1 MEDNIIK
8 GWELI
13 ENGSITSVP
22 GFLAGSSHC
31 GLKSSKKKF
40 DICILYSP
48 DGCICGGVFT
58 KNKFKAA
65 PVVIDQEILNKGNI
79 IKAVVVNSG
88 VANACTGKEGMEN
101 ALLTIKL
108 AGQRLG
114 IGRENILVAS
124 TGVIGA
130 QLPMD
135 KIKKGIVGSAA
146 KLDFNGGS
154 EAASAIMTTDKV
166 EKEIAISRILHS
178 GNKINI
184 GGIAKGSGMIEP
196 DMATMLAFI
205 ATDVSIEKKLLDKTI
220 KNANKYS
227 FNSITVDGCQS
238 TNDMVIVMANGKS
251 GIKIE
256 DENDKNYRIFSKGLF
271 FVMEELAKKIVMDG
285 EGATKFIEIIVERAP
300 SNSQAKKAAFKIAN
314 SNLFKTAI
322 FGRDLNWGRIVA
334 ALGSSGCDFYPEKL
348 DIYLNDIKIVYKG
361 IGLDI
366 EKSIIKNIFKER
378 ELYFRVDL
386 KNGRG
391 HSKVW
396 SSDLSFDYIKINA
409 MYHN

>member
-1 MEDNIIK
+1 MKNNTIK
-8 GWELI
+8 GWGSI
-13 ENGSITSVP
+13 KDGSITSVP

-31 GLKSSKKKF
+31 GLKSSKKKP

-48 DGCICGGVFT
+48 DGCICSGVFT

-65 PVVIDQEILNKGNI
+65 PVVIDQEMLNEGNI
-79 IKAVVVNSG
+79 IKAVIVNSG
-88 VANACTGKEGMEN
+88 VANACTGKEGIEN

-108 AGQRLG
+108 AGQQLG
-114 IGRENILVAS
+114 IEKENILVAS
-124 TGVIGA
+124 TGVIGT

-135 KIKKGIVGSAA
+135 KIEKGIKESAA

-154 EAASAIMTTDKV
+154 EAASAIMTTDKF
-166 EKEIAISRILHS
+166 EKEIAISRIIHG
-178 GNKINI
+178 GNRINI

-205 ATDVSIEKKLLDKTI
+205 ATDVSIGKKLLDKI
-220 KNANKYS
+220 VKNANELS

-256 DENDKNYRIFSKGLF
+256 DERDKNYRIFSEGLS

-285 EGATKFIEIIVERAP
+285 EGATKFIEIIVEGAL
-300 SNSQAKKAAFKIAN
+300 NSGQAKRAAFKIAN

-334 ALGSSGCDFYPEKL
+334 ALGASGCDFCPENL
-348 DIYLNDIKIVYKG
+348 DIYLNDVKIVYKG

-366 EKSIIKNIFKER
+366 DKNIIKNIFKER
-378 ELYFRVDL
+378 KLYFRIDL
-386 KNGRG
+386 KNGKG
-391 HSKVW
+391 YSKVW

>member
-1 MEDNIIK
+1 MKNNTIK
-8 GWELI
+8 GWGLI
-13 ENGSITSVP
+13 KDGSITSVP

-31 GLKSSKKKF
+31 GLKSSKKKP

-48 DGCICGGVFT
+48 DGSICSGVFT

-79 IKAVVVNSG
+79 IKAVIVNSG
-88 VANACTGKEGMEN
+88 VANACTGKVGIEN
-101 ALLTIKL
+101 ALSTIKL
-108 AGQRLG
+108 AGQQLS
-114 IGRENILVAS
+114 IEKENILVAS
-124 TGVIGA
+124 TGVIGT

-135 KIKKGIVGSAA
+135 KIEKGIKESAA

-154 EAASAIMTTDKV
+154 EAASAIMTTDKF
-166 EKEIAISRILHS
+166 EKEIAISRIIHD
-178 GNKINI
+178 GNMINI

-205 ATDVSIEKKLLDKTI
+205 ATDVSIGKKLLDKI
-220 KNANKYS
+220 VKNSNELS

-256 DENDKNYRIFSKGLF
+256 DEHDKNYRIFSEGLS

-285 EGATKFIEIIVERAP
+285 EGATKFIEIIVDGALN
-300 SNSQAKKAAFKIAN
+300 SSQAKRAAFKIAN

-334 ALGSSGCDFYPEKL
+334 ALGASGCDFCPENL
-348 DIYLNDIKIVYKG
+348 DIYLNDVKIVYKG

-366 EKSIIKNIFKER
+366 DKNIIKNIFKER
-378 ELYFRVDL
+378 KLYFRVDL
-386 KNGRG
+386 KNGKG
-391 HSKVW
+391 YSKVW